1 MDVSASAS
9 YFRPEIQGLR
19 GVAVLLVVVYH
30 SGLGLSGGYI
40 GVDIFFVISGYVITL
55 LLLREYA
62 LDQTHVLRRF
72 YKQRILRLLPA
83 ASVVIISV
91 VLFSLLALS
100 PTNEIPQVT
109 DLARST
115 TKLAANFRLLDEP
128 GYFLLQNPLQHMWSL
143 AVEEQFYLIYPVAL
157 LLFLKCFRR
166 NLNSRVLLLIAV
178 TGISLLSLL
187 GSISLT
193 YGRGS
198 QLIADIFQTTPQN
211 FSFYMM
217 PTRMWEFCVGVALA
231 LIPQATEFRFA
242 KVHRV
247 CALIGTVAVL
257 YSATAFDSQTNFPGL
272 AAILP
277 VLGTAL
283 VIGSSRSP
291 GLIFSFLTT
300 RPMRFIGDVSYS
312 WYLWHW
318 PLIVFAM
325 VLAPNNQFVV
335 IVAAVI
341 SLLPATL
348 SYRFI
353 ETQFRTRQS
362 YTNLK
367 FLAISS
373 AFIIM
378 PIVTASLVDAAS
390 THLENRIPEMVAI
403 KDNRFSVV
411 NRCHNSSRPLSDRC
425 LLHQTPSM
433 AMAVLFGDSHAASA
447 SDGVVNAVSLSQIS
461 LGIAT
466 VDGCPPFILD
476 PGGLGCQKPRQ
487 IYEQIL
493 QELQPEIVILINAF
507 QHYVSLDTPL
517 DRINRTFIVDS
528 EIKYIQS
535 LVDDGR
541 HVVVVLEVPT
551 MDLRGRVSLIQ
562 PELTTSITQLST
574 QLRRELLNN
583 QLRSGLSNFANVS
596 IVETDEIFCPSDE
609 CNPIKKGK
617 LLYRDGSHLNRE
629 GSLKL
634 VKPLEEA
641 IQKQLDIIATNR

>member
-1 MDVSASAS
+1 MDVSTSTS

-19 GVAVLLVVVYH
+19 GVAVLLVVIYH

-40 GVDIFFVISGYVITL
+40 GVDVFFVISGYVITL

-100 PTNEIPQVT
+100 PSNEIPQVT

-115 TKLAANFRLLDEP
+115 TKLAANFRLLYEP

-143 AVEEQFYLIYPVAL
+143 AVEEQFYLIFPVAL

-166 NLNSRVLLLIAV
+166 SPHVRVLLLVAV
-178 TGISLLSLL
+178 TGISLFSLL

-193 YGRGS
+193 FGRGS

-217 PTRMWEFCVGVALA
+217 PSRMWEFCVGVALA
-231 LIPQATEFRFA
+231 LIPQAPEFRFA
-242 KVHRV
+242 KVHRL
-247 CALIGTVAVL
+247 CALIGAFAVL
-257 YSATAFDSQTNFPGL
+257 CSAAVFDSQTRFPGL

-283 VIGSSRSP
+283 VIRSARSP
-291 GLIFSFLTT
+291 GLIFSILTA
-300 RPMRFIGDVSYS
+300 RPMRFIGDLSYS

-325 VLAPNNQFVV
+325 VLAPNNQSVV
-335 IVAAVI
+335 IFAAVI

-353 ETQFRTRQS
+353 ETRFRTRRS
-362 YTNLK
+362 YTNPK

-378 PIVTASLVDAAS
+378 PILTASLVDAAS
-390 THLENRIPEMVAI
+390 THLENRIPEMIAI
-403 KDNRFSVV
+403 KDTRFSVV
-411 NRCHNSSRPLSDRC
+411 NKCHNSSRPLSDQCYLPQARPIA
-425 LLHQTPSM
+425 T
-433 AMAVLFGDSHAASA
+433 AVLFGDSHAASA
-447 SDGVVNAVSLSQIS
+447 SDGVVNAASLSRLS

-466 VDGCPPFILD
+466 VDGCPPFVLD
-476 PGGLGCQKPRQ
+476 PDGFGCQEPRQ
-487 IYEQIL
+487 IYEQII
-493 QELQPEIVILINAF
+493 QDLQPEIVIIANAF
-507 QHYVSLDTPL
+507 QHYVSLDIPL
-517 DRINRTFIVDS
+517 DRTSRTFIVDS

-551 MDLRGRVSLIQ
+551 MNLRGRVSLLQ
-562 PELTTSITQLST
+562 PNLDTSITHLSN
-574 QLRRELLNN
+574 QLRREILNN
-583 QLRSGLSNFANVS
+583 QLRAGLRNLANVS
-596 IVETDEIFCPSDE
+596 IVETDEVFCPNDL
-609 CNPIKKGK
+609 CDPRVNGR
-617 LLYRDGSHLNRE
+617 LLYRDASHLNRE
-629 GSLKL
+629 GSQKL
-634 VKPLEEA
+634 VNPLIEA
-641 IQKQLDIIATNR
+641 IQKQIELIEANP